1 MVFACR
7 PAQRSMPLPCQT
19 ARTALDLIGS
29 TPMVR
34 LNRLPQLDGVGA
46 EVWAKLENLNPG
58 GSVKDRI
65 CLAMVE
71 AAERDGLLAPGG
83 TIIEPTS
90 GNTGI
95 GLALVAAVKGYR
107 LVLTMPDTMS
117 EERRSL
123 LVAYGARLVL
133 TPDTKGMHGAVR
145 RAEELLAQHPDWSMP
160 QQFTNPANPEAHRQT
175 TAREILAQLS
185 QIDAFVAGVGT
196 GGTITGVGEVLRAE
210 RPHVRIYAV
219 EPSCSPVLSGGEPG
233 YHRIQGIGAGFV
245 PEILNT
251 DIYDEVL
258 PVADDEAVVHARAL
272 ARYEGL
278 LVGISSGANCAAA
291 IGVAHLLVDVDE
303 LAIEGYAAN
312 PINRCF
318 FCKDNLFDV
327 AAAEAGR
334 RGLAVVLDGANVDD
348 LADHRPGLR
357 AAAEHGVRHPLVEA
371 GFSKDEIRA
380 GSRALGLSTWDR
392 PASPCLSSR
401 FPYGTRITAE
411 RLAQVAAAERFLRA
425 QGLRELRV
433 RHHEHTARLEVPVAD
448 MPRLLVPGVREAVV
462 QELKRLGFAY
472 VALDLQGFRSG
483 SLNET
488 PAVPETRRAGG

>member
-1 MVFACR
+1 
-7 PAQRSMPLPCQT
+7 MPLPCQT

-29 TPMVR
+29 TPVVR
-34 LNRLPQLDGVGA
+34 LNRMPQLEGVGA

-65 CLAMVE
+65 CRAMVE
-71 AAERDGLLAPGG
+71 AAERDGVLTRGG

-123 LVAYGARLVL
+123 LAAYGARLVL

-145 RAEELLAQHPDWSMP
+145 RAEELLAEHPDWYMP

-219 EPSCSPVLSGGEPG
+219 EPSSSPVLSGGEPG
-233 YHRIQGIGAGFV
+233 YHNIQGIGAGFV

-251 DIYDEVL
+251 GIYDEVL
-258 PVADDEAVVHARAL
+258 QVADAEAVMHARAL

-291 IGVAHLLVDVDE
+291 IRVARKL
-303 LAIEGYAAN
+303 
-312 PINRCF
+312 
-318 FCKDNLFDV
+318 
-327 AAAEAGR
+327 GR
-334 RGLAVVLDGANVDD
+334 GAVVLTVFCDTGE
-348 LADHRPGLR
+348 RY
-357 AAAEHGVRHPLVEA
+357 
-371 GFSKDEIRA
+371 
-380 GSRALGLSTWDR
+380 LSTELFR
-392 PASPCLSSR
+392 
-401 FPYGTRITAE
+401 AE
-411 RLAQVAAAERFLRA
+411 
-425 QGLRELRV
+425 GI
-433 RHHEHTARLEVPVAD
+433 
-448 MPRLLVPGVREAVV
+448 
-462 QELKRLGFAY
+462 
-472 VALDLQGFRSG
+472 
-483 SLNET
+483 
-488 PAVPETRRAGG
+488 